1 MEHIA
6 YDEQEAWEYDE
17 AEEGTYYTEEVND
30 DDDGDDD
37 DDDDDDEL
45 DDPQVSM
52 KEACATGACKKLSE
66 ILSSKTATTET
77 CLEEFQ
83 DFVYCVDHC
92 VAKDLFHHLK

>member
-1 MEHIA
+1 MSVPNIQLHVLTQAYCKRRHEHHQI
-6 YDEQEAWEYDE
+6 Q
-17 AEEGTYYTEEVND
+17 

-66 ILSSKTATTET
+66 ILSSM
-77 CLEEFQ
+77 
-83 DFVYCVDHC
+83 
-92 VAKDLFHHLK
+92 